1 MVFISNQFL
10 SKFLHTSFTLL
21 LMKQIF
27 NFESQKIEYRNL
39 RALERLPDLKQ
50 AFPEGIILTHLPL
63 QTRYKLRL
71 ALAQKNFPEESG
83 YFVMMALRLFQA
95 EFRACITAEI
105 IVTIRIHSLRI
116 AVQKVITVA
125 IQPIWKNCEAVP

>member
-39 RALERLPDLKQ
+39 RALERL
-50 AFPEGIILTHLPL
+50 PEGIILTHLPL

-125 IQPIWKNCEAVP
+125 TQPVRKNCEAVP